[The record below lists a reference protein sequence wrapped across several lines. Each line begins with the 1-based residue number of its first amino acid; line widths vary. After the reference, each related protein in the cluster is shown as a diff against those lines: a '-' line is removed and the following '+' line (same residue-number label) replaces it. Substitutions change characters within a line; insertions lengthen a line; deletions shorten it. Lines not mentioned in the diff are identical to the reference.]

1 MDLPPRRI
9 GKRLIGSFLLLCI
22 LLRTF
27 VLTSLVVAAAFWIIS
42 RNPDHDKDKIILSLN
57 NKDKH
62 PGVEL
67 KYYIEH
73 IRAASFNVLGFG
85 AISIT
90 LSARFTYLNSC
101 HPRDFFGNKYA
112 WYSVFIVTLLQFFC
126 THVPGVNSIIFSMAP
141 LDNTIYI
148 TKYCLKTK
156 TNCVTK

>member
-1 MDLPPRRI
+1 MFFQFKIFPLFERM
-9 GKRLIGSFLLLCI
+9 LLRI
-22 LLRTF
+22 LLVTL
-27 VLTSLVVAAAFWIIS
+27 VLTSLVVAAAFWLIS

-112 WYSVFIVTLLQFFC
+112 WYCVFIVTLLQLF
-126 THVPGVNSIIFSMAP
+126 
-141 LDNTIYI
+141 
-148 TKYCLKTK
+148 
-156 TNCVTK
+156 